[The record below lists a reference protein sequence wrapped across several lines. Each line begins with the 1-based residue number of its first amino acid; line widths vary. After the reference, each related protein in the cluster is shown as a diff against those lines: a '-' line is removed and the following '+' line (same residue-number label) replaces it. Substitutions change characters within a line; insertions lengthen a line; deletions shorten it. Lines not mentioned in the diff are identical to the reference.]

1 MTTLAQALAQGGHSS
16 FPDPKQASVT
26 LPKALEALAPYVVQ
40 ASSLQEVTE
49 ATAPKVLSSLTEG
62 LMVAGTYYASALYKA
77 NETKVRRKEAEAI
90 AALDQFPEWCTRTG
104 NKGTAD
110 MRSAFVNMDAR
121 VMELCLEEG
130 YLQALVEQLS
140 SIKMAITMA
149 LSSTRSIAYGY
160 RDSSSV
166 SGGKMF

>member
-1 MTTLAQALAQGGHSS
+1 MTTLGQALALGTMNY
-16 FPDPKQASVT
+16 PDPRQASTT

-40 ASSLQEVTE
+40 ASSLQDVTE
-49 ATAPKVLSSLTEG
+49 STAPKVMSCLTEG

-90 AALDQFPEWCTRTG
+90 ASLDKFPDWCLA
-104 NKGTAD
+104 NNAKGTAD
-110 MRSAFVNMDAR
+110 MRSAFVNMDKE
-121 VMELCLEEG
+121 VMELSLEEG